1 MIINETW
8 TVDFK
13 ELEKRITV
21 DCTGN
26 SEGSGERVVKGV
38 GYRWAGVIL
47 FNAL

>member
-1 MIINETW
+1 MIVNETW

-21 DCTGN
+21 DYTGN
-26 SEGSGERVVKGV
+26 SEGSGEWVVKDV
-38 GYRWAGVIL
+38 GYRWAGVIP